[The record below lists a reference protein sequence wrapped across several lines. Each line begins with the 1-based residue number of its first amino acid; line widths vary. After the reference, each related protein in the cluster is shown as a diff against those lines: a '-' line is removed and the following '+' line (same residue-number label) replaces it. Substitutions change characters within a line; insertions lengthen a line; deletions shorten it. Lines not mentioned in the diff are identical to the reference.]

1 MMTVW
6 PSYVVWVASFLWLV
20 VLLIKPIVYPKY
32 QNQKISKIDMFV
44 FIISAIT
51 LLSFSYT
58 SIKFTIDF
66 AQDNLSR
73 EWLDF
78 LLNLWG
84 SLFVINLVCM
94 IMAWVKLFRPTN
106 PSSHTNWFFVFT
118 TTLGVGHILALGSY
132 VWILNIIFLAKSFLL
147 KKFLLKKYLFNK
159 NIHSI
164 QLTAKGDL
172 WTTH

>member
-1 MMTVW
+1 MTVW

-20 VLLIKPIVYPKY
+20 VLLIKPIVYPH
-32 QNQKISKIDMFV
+32 QNQKTSKVDIFI

-66 AQDNLSR
+66 SQNSLSR

-84 SLFVINLVCM
+84 SLFVINIVCM
-94 IMAWVKLFRPTN
+94 MMAWAKLFRQN
-106 PSSHTNWFFVFT
+106 YPSLHTNWFFVLI

-132 VWILNIIFLAKSFLL
+132 V
-147 KKFLLKKYLFNK
+147 
-159 NIHSI
+159 
-164 QLTAKGDL
+164 
-172 WTTH
+172 